1 MLSYDMLYIA
11 GRWVFP
17 HGDGVI
23 AVENPAAEAVIGSVP
38 QGSAVDVD
46 RAALAARD
54 AFLDWART
62 PWPRRQELL
71 RSIAAALRE
80 SGEKTARTI
89 TSELGMPFDACLA
102 VQALEP
108 ASILEAYA
116 DEMDGIA
123 WEHDIGWSRIVM
135 EPVGVVGA
143 ITPWNYPLYQIA
155 CKVGGA
161 LAAGCTVVLK
171 PSELTPLNAYA
182 LIEAAEK
189 AGLPPGVLNLITGHG
204 SEAGEALVRHPGID
218 AISFTGST
226 VTGRRVAELASVTLK
241 RVSMELGGKSASIV
255 LEGADL
261 DRAVAGTIR
270 SCFRNSGQSCSSH
283 TRFLIPRRL
292 EGRIMSIIS
301 GRAGEV
307 QLGDP
312 AAHGNHLGPL
322 VSGIQRERVTRY
334 IREALA
340 SGATLVVG
348 GADPPTG
355 FERGYYVQPTVIV
368 SLDPNAQIAQE
379 EVFGPVLC
387 VIPYD
392 DVADAVRIANGTPY
406 GLSAGVWSATPEEGF
421 EVARLLRAGE
431 VQLNGAPFNIRSPFG
446 GFGLSGYGRELGRYG
461 IEEFLAPKA
470 IHQSFADL
478 SHADSPVIA

>member
-1 MLSYDMLYIA
+1 MLSYDMLYSA
-11 GRWVFP
+11 GAWVPP

-23 AVENPAAEAVIGSVP
+23 DVENPATEEVIGSVP
-38 QGSAVDVD
+38 RGDAVDVD
-46 RAALAARD
+46 RAARAARD
-54 AFLDWART
+54 AFPGWART

-71 RSIAAALRE
+71 RSIAAALRD

-89 TSELGMPFDACLA
+89 TSELGMPIDACLA

-108 ASILEAYA
+108 ASILEGYA
-116 DEMDGIA
+116 DEMDRIA
-123 WEHDIGWSRIVM
+123 WEYDIDWSHIVM
-135 EPVGVVGA
+135 DPVGVVGA

-182 LIEAAEK
+182 FVEAAEK
-189 AGLPPGVLNLITGHG
+189 AGLPPGVVNLVTGHG
-204 SEAGEALVRHPGID
+204 SEAGEALVVHPGID

-226 VTGRRVAELASVTLK
+226 VTGRRVAALASVTLK

-255 LEGADL
+255 IEGADL
-261 DRAVAGTIR
+261 ERAVAATIR
-270 SCFRNSGQSCSSH
+270 NCFRNSGQSCSSH
-283 TRFLIPRRL
+283 TRLLSPRRL
-292 EGRIMSIIS
+292 EQRIMSIVRD
-301 GRAGEV
+301 RAGEV

-322 VSGIQRERVTRY
+322 VSAVQRDRVTRY

-368 SLDPNAQIAQE
+368 SPDPNAQIAQE

-406 GLSAGVWSATPEEGF
+406 GLSSGVWSATPAEGL
-421 EVARLLRAGE
+421 ELAHLLRAGE
-431 VQLNGAPFNIRSPFG
+431 VELNGAPFNVRAPFG
-446 GFGLSGYGRELGRYG
+446 G
-461 IEEFLAPKA
+461 LAC
-470 IHQSFADL
+470 
-478 SHADSPVIA
+478 PVMDVS